1 MTVKIQG
8 LGRRQKGTTHADC
21 IRVHRESYSKQGMA
35 MADDLCRYVLLYFQ
49 QAFTPDGRELED
61 FSWDIGAFEW
71 YKSQEAWGRF
81 QAKLKASLNGQGAP
95 DKEREGFLDLDHCYL
110 NPYDEKLFVAGE
122 PEDSVNLIRVLT
134 AKDGLSAQP
143 LADAH
148 ERTCAPAIRAQFGDA
163 IKKYAGEY
171 LIESLRMAEG
181 VLPKKPFDII
191 EYYKFDP
198 SWKGRE
204 GELVKSFT
212 APAIRDAEASLFV
225 SDATV
230 TMTAEEVRYIA

>member
-1 MTVKIQG
+1 MIKIQG
-8 LGRRQKGTTHADC
+8 LGRRQKGTSHADC
-21 IRVHRESYSKQGMA
+21 VRTHRESYSKQGMA
-35 MADDLCRYVLLYFQ
+35 MADDLARYVLLYFQ
-49 QAFTPDGRELED
+49 QAFSPDGRELED
-61 FSWDIGAFEW
+61 FPWDIGAFEW
-71 YKSQEAWGRF
+71 YKSQEAWDRF

-110 NPYDEKLFVAGE
+110 NPYDETLFVAGE
-122 PEDSVNLIRVLT
+122 PEDSVNMIRVLT
-134 AKDGLSAQP
+134 AKGGRSAQQ
-143 LADAH
+143 LAEAH
-148 ERTCAPAIRAQFGDA
+148 DRTCAPAIRAQFGDA
-163 IKKYAGEY
+163 IRKYAGEY

-204 GELVKSFT
+204 AELVKSFN
-212 APAIRDAEASLFV
+212 AAAIRQAEDALF
-225 SDATV
+225 DLAATV